1 MSRFIRNA
9 TIQHLNDLIDFNLEK
24 FREVPEF
31 QETARMAYL
40 GAVAPYMS
48 ELRTRALVEDTER
61 AIAAEKS
68 VQATH
73 LAQVSEWVNAE
84 TGEVVSQDIMAEWL
98 ETGHGTDSVRF
109 DAVPSSTRPTVQ
121 ETSLATGIVTGTF
134 QLMSQDEIAAL
145 FAYPSDPPVRVTV
158 DTAPVL
164 ADWER
169 DLLDDPT
176 MAADVTVATLVDL
189 AQLYRHRD
197 LLTSAA
203 ALDQAVNSLK
213 IIGVTRDLFAVTAKA
228 ARVLV
233 QDDDNAAIVD
243 ASLRANTL
251 AARNR

>member
-1 MSRFIRNA
+1 MSDA
-9 TIQHLNDLIDFNLEK
+9 HTIEYYITSTNHELVVLFASMKNYAAESK
-24 FREVPEF
+24 FPVPARV
-31 QETARMAYL
+31 QETMDKLAGEIERRAAL
-40 GAVAPYMS
+40 
-48 ELRTRALVEDTER
+48 ELN
-61 AIAAEKS
+61 KS
-68 VQATH
+68 TDQGSA
-73 LAQVSEWVNAE
+73 WVNAQ

-189 AQLYRHRD
+189 ARLYMHRD
-197 LLTSAA
+197 DLTSAA